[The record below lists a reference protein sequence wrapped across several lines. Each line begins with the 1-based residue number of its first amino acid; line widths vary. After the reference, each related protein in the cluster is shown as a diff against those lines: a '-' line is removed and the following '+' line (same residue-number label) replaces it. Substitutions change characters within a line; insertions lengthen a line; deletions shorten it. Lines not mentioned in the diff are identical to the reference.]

1 MRSDLESQL
10 PEMIAEKGMPNGLDV
25 QTYISQIIQQL
36 VKDFQLDTDRI
47 ACASIGFV
55 ELLADEI
62 AEGLSGERADAI
74 FASFYRLDL
83 GEELIQKT
91 LHDLDRREAAQALAM
106 HSVKRAAMKVWSRW
120 KYKSEGI

>member
-10 PEMIAEKGMPNGLDV
+10 PEMIAEMGMPNGLDV

-36 VKDFQLDTDRI
+36 VKDFQLDVDRI

>member
-10 PEMIAEKGMPNGLDV
+10 PEMISEMGMPKGLDT

-36 VKDFQLDTDRI
+36 IKDFQLDPDRI
-47 ACASIGFV
+47 ARASIGFV
-55 ELLADEI
+55 DLLADEI

-83 GEELIQKT
+83 GEEVIQKT
-91 LHDLDRREAAQALAM
+91 LQDFDRWEAAQALAM